1 MPVLAQVV
9 PPYVQAGRGF
19 LPDLAQ
25 VSSPGASPLPSGFGH
40 PRPAPASRLSL
51 SSAPDGSA
59 QSSPMPSPS
68 KTIEQVENGAG
79 NTNAT
84 PADAPGPAAV
94 PANTPAA
101 EEKSDQGPV
110 SSADD
115 KTNGESPGGSGAAE
129 RTAHAGAG
137 AVDVSDDLASLALDN
152 ANAKGASG
160 TDAIT
165 PEASARGGEAEMRA
179 DAQGLELDRASEPAA
194 MAAAR
199 SGSLPGAAQ
208 VLPGAARPGSDDM
221 AAHAPAAEP
230 APSHPSAEVQT
241 LPTTDLQM
249 GHTASPHHQSR
260 RELGC

>member
-1 MPVLAQVV
+1 MPVMAQVV
-9 PPYVQAGRGF
+9 PPYVQADRGF

-51 SSAPDGSA
+51 SSAPNGSA
-59 QSSPMPSPS
+59 QTSPMQSPS
-68 KTIEQVENGAG
+68 KAIEQVENGAG

-84 PADAPGPAAV
+84 PADAPGPAEV
-94 PANTPAA
+94 PAYTAAA
-101 EEKSDQGPV
+101 EKESDQGPV

-115 KTNGESPGGSGAAE
+115 KTNSESPGGSGAAE
-129 RTAHAGAG
+129 GTAHAAG

-165 PEASARGGEAEMRA
+165 PEASTRGGEAEMRA

-208 VLPGAARPGSDDM
+208 VLPGAARPGSDDT

-230 APSHPSAEVQT
+230 APAHPSAEVQT

-249 GHTASPHHQSR
+249 AQTASPHHHSR